1 MRLAYEQG
9 LLQGRS
15 LNPFQK
21 WALRYHMSFKRWFLS
36 EAEESL
42 VKSLTFVFDPR
53 RFTELFVESEPES
66 APMGPDEFE
75 SIERYLQ
82 MQEQMTHSAS
92 GSDVEDLEEKGW
104 I

>member
-1 MRLAYEQG
+1 VRLAYEQG

-21 WALRYHMSFKRWFLS
+21 WALRYHMSVKRWFLS
-36 EAEESL
+36 EIEESL
-42 VKSLTFVFDPR
+42 VKSMAFVFNPQ
-53 RFTELFVESEPES
+53 RFTELFVDSEPES
-66 APMGPDEFE
+66 EPIGPDEFD

-82 MQEQMTHSAS
+82 TQGQVRHSAS
-92 GSDVEDLEEKGW
+92 GGEITELEEEGW